1 LAEGEEEAENEGKRG
16 KSAFFFFFLGFFF
29 FFLSLFLVW
38 VDFSAGGLIWASL
51 GWVVWWGAGMED
63 VVSGHIA

>member
-29 FFLSLFLVW
+29 FFVFIFGGW
-38 VDFSAGGLIWASL
+38 DFSAGGLIWASL